1 MIYLSVMVF
10 FGILFIGLFIITLLS
25 LQDKMPYSDKIMKI
39 FKIQLFDDPIKA
51 SPKVSLLIMTI
62 TASIYLILEIFDKL

>member
-39 FKIQLFDDPIKA
+39 FKIQLFDDPIKV
-51 SPKVSLLIMTI
+51 SSKFSLLIMTI